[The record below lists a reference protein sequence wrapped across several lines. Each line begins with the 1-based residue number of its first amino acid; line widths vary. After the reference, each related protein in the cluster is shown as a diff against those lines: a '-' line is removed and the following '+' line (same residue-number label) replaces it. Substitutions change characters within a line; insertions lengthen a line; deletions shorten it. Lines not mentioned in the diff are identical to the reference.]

1 MGKASIGT
9 VFTVYAPSPPQ
20 YTKTAAR
27 FLRRQEMIFQTRS
40 RACLKNHFLPPEKS
54 GGGFCILWWGWCI
67 HCKNGADGGLT
78 HERLYRGA
86 GGGSWE
92 LYYIN
97 KSDGATDSE
106 EIWNIEIY
114 GT

>member
-1 MGKASIGT
+1 MFCAT
-9 VFTVYAPSPPQ
+9 F
-20 YTKTAAR
+20 
-27 FLRRQEMIFQTRS
+27 IFQTRS

-92 LYYIN
+92 LYYRN

-114 GT
+114 GTYGSNNIERFVWVIE

>member
-1 MGKASIGT
+1 MSLT
-9 VFTVYAPSPPQ
+9 FRYFT
-20 YTKTAAR
+20 
-27 FLRRQEMIFQTRS
+27 
-40 RACLKNHFLPPEKS
+40 CLLDKGHIKS

-92 LYYIN
+92 LYYLN